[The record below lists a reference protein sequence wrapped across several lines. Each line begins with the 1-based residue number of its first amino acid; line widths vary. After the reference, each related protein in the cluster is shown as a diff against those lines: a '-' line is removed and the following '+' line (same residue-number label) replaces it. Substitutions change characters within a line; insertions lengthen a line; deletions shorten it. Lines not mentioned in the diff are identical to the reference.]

1 MQNKPLDKSSYPILS
16 QIGRLSSGKECLIA
30 NIRRKLEIK
39 LVTKKIG
46 KFIVTSALVGAVA
59 VTGATSAVYAY
70 EGEKSVTLTKS
81 DMWVNTSAIN
91 AKEIAYSGS
100 VNRNSNKSVWFIS
113 EYKNDT
119 GWHYDTKIL
128 VGAGVNCPTM
138 NSSIYTTKI
147 KLRLQLNPYGTQTT
161 GGSASGKAWPV
172 KQ

>member
-1 MQNKPLDKSSYPILS
+1 MKMIS
-16 QIGRLSSGKECLIA
+16 R
-30 NIRRKLEIK
+30 
-39 LVTKKIG
+39 KIG
-46 KFIVTSALVGAVA
+46 KVI
-59 VTGATSAVYAY
+59 GATAMAGVITLLGIAPSVYAY
-70 EGEKSVTLTKS
+70 TGEKSITLTKS
-81 DMWVNTSAIN
+81 DMWVNTDAIN

-100 VNRNSNKSVWFIS
+100 VNKSSEKSVWFIA

-128 VGAGVNCPTM
+128 VNPGINCPTS
-138 NSSIYTTKI
+138 NSTIYTTKT